1 MFHNIMRLTPSN
13 LTVGFARDVFITP
26 IEDYFAVQPGQHNIP
41 VVELELEGA
50 NYINYAV
57 HPANHLFAII

>member
-13 LTVGFARDVFITP
+13 LTGGFARDVFITP

-41 VVELELEGA
+41 VAELEL
-50 NYINYAV
+50 
-57 HPANHLFAII
+57 